1 MVIKGEFKF
10 GDFLVLLGV
19 VERMGSCDVFTEK
32 IGGKLSCQYSCFC
45 VLYFIKMI
53 FWLTHLRG
61 FGDII
66 SFM

>member
-1 MVIKGEFKF
+1 VVIKGEFKF

-53 FWLTHLRG
+53 FG
-61 FGDII
+61 
-66 SFM
+66 